1 MPLLKAV
8 KGLSSWSK
16 PCLCQ
21 PIRARW
27 GGINTTLNAALEARA
42 RAGAL
47 LVDYAD
53 RSLTAEAFA
62 AYQEYLRV
70 ESDLEVRAQA
80 QLHAADIMLR
90 AYGNERVIEEYRKL
104 NAAEPDNMDVI
115 AILGLALY
123 DSGIKSRFP
132 EAARYLHRCHT
143 GFFF

>member
-1 MPLLKAV
+1 MSLF
-8 KGLSSWSK
+8 S
-16 PCLCQ
+16 
-21 PIRARW
+21 
-27 GGINTTLNAALEARA
+27 TTDSHQYAALEARA

-70 ESDLEVRAQA
+70 ESDMEVRAQA

-123 DSGIKSRFP
+123 DSGIESRFP
-132 EAARYLHRCHT
+132 EAARYLQRFIPYGSDEDHPHPLWSKTRSALESMRR
-143 GFFF
+143 